1 MRASKPIR
9 LAVVTETFP
18 PDLNGVAMS
27 LSRLVNGLLEKGHL
41 VDLIRV
47 RPNEGSDD
55 QMNPRETNAGLS
67 VTALRGLPIPAYP
80 QLKMGLPATKFL
92 ADRWKT
98 ARPDVVHI
106 ATEGPLGWSALRAAR
121 RLGIPV
127 SSDYRTQ
134 FDYYAAH
141 YGMPWLAA
149 PVGALLRGFHNRSDL
164 TTVPTSAL
172 KHELSARGFRRLR
185 VLGRGVDAQLFDPAR
200 RCDQLRASW
209 SADPTTPVIL
219 CVGRLAA
226 EKNLGLLI
234 KAYESMSS
242 SIPPPKLVLVG
253 DGPLRDS
260 LAAQCPT
267 AIFAG
272 RQSGVEL
279 ARHYASADLFLFPS
293 LSETFGNVVTESMAS
308 GLATVA
314 FRHAAAA
321 ELIVNGSNGVLIEPT
336 EPDSFVKASRDLA
349 ADWARCR
356 AMGQLARQSV
366 AHLDWPAIAEQFEAM
381 IFALIE
387 GEKPAAT
394 VLPVSRLRASGT
406 RAA

>member
-47 RPNEGSDD
+47 RPQEGSDD
-55 QMNPRETNAGLS
+55 QTNSGETNAGLS
-67 VTALRGLPIPAYP
+67 VTALPGLPIPAYP
-80 QLKMGLPATKFL
+80 QLKMGLPATRFL
-92 ADRWKT
+92 ADRWKM

-141 YGMPWLAA
+141 YGLPWLAA
-149 PVGALLRGFHNRSDL
+149 PVGAVLRGFHNRSDL
-164 TTVPTSAL
+164 TTVPTAAL
-172 KHELSARGFRRLR
+172 KHELGARGFRRLR
-185 VLGRGVDAQLFDPAR
+185 VLGRGVDAGLFDPAR
-200 RCDQLRASW
+200 RCNQLRASW
-209 SADPTTPVIL
+209 GADPTTPVIL
-219 CVGRLAA
+219 YVGRLAA
-226 EKNLGLLI
+226 EKNLGLLVE
-234 KAYESMSS
+234 AYKSMSS
-242 SIPPPKLVLVG
+242 ATPQPKLVLVG
-253 DGPLRDS
+253 DGPLRAS
-260 LAAQCPT
+260 LEAQCPA

-272 RQSGVEL
+272 RRSGLEL
-279 ARHYASADLFLFPS
+279 AQHYASADLFLFPS

-308 GLATVA
+308 GLATIA

-321 ELIVNGSNGVLIEPT
+321 ELIVSGSNGVLIEPT
-336 EPDSFVKASRDLA
+336 EPDSFVKAARWLAVDLA
-349 ADWARCR
+349 RCQ
-356 AMGQLARQSV
+356 AMGQHARQSV
-366 AHLDWPAIAEQFEAM
+366 IHLDWPAIAEQFEAM

-387 GEKPAAT
+387 GEKPTIT
-394 VLPVSRLRASGT
+394 VSPVTRLRASGT

>member
-1 MRASKPIR
+1 
-9 LAVVTETFP
+9 
-18 PDLNGVAMS
+18 
-27 LSRLVNGLLEKGHL
+27 
-41 VDLIRV
+41 
-47 RPNEGSDD
+47 
-55 QMNPRETNAGLS
+55 
-67 VTALRGLPIPAYP
+67 
-80 QLKMGLPATKFL
+80 
-92 ADRWKT
+92 
-98 ARPDVVHI
+98 
-106 ATEGPLGWSALRAAR
+106 
-121 RLGIPV
+121 
-127 SSDYRTQ
+127 
-134 FDYYAAH
+134 
-141 YGMPWLAA
+141 MPWLAA

-209 SADPTTPVIL
+209 GADPTTPVIL

-242 SIPPPKLVLVG
+242 SIG

-381 IFALIE
+381 IFSLIE
-387 GEKPAAT
+387 GEKPAST